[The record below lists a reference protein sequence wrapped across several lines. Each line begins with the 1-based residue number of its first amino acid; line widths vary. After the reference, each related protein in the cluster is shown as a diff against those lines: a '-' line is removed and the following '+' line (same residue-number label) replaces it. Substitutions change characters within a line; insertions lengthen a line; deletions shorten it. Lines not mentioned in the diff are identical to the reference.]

1 MFRRLASATL
11 VIVLG
16 VTLSAWFADRSWWQI
31 AAFALILNVGVVANS
46 VALWQLFAR
55 LRGVTDLARPISDRD
70 RLLTA
75 STTVANAA
83 GVLPAWWLWKADV
96 IELPS
101 VQPGRVLFELVYLTI
116 AVDLVMYWAHRV
128 FHLDPLYRWFHQV
141 HHTDDS
147 PNNALT
153 LFVMHPAEA
162 LGFST
167 LVTVLL
173 ILWPVSVLG
182 VAIFF
187 MINLVTGTLAHVMT
201 TRPPTGYDR
210 IFGGSQLH
218 QAHHD
223 TPRSAYGFFTT
234 VSDRLFGSL
243 PDHL

>member
-1 MFRRLASATL
+1 MF
-11 VIVLG
+11 G
-16 VTLSAWFADRSWWQI
+16 VNLPAWFADRSWWQI
-31 AAFALILNVGVVANS
+31 IAIALVLNVGVVANS

-55 LRGVTDLARPISDRD
+55 RHGVHDLARPISDRD

-75 STTVANAA
+75 TTTVANAA

-101 VQPGRVLFELVYLTI
+101 VQPARVLLELLYLAM
-116 AVDLVMYWAHRV
+116 AVDLVMYWAHRI
-128 FHLDPLYRWFHQV
+128 FHMDPLYRWFHQV

-162 LGFST
+162 LGFSI

-173 ILWPVSVLG
+173 ILWPVSLLG
-182 VAIFF
+182 IALFF
-187 MINLVTGTLAHVMT
+187 MVNLITGTLAHVMT
-201 TRPPTGYDR
+201 AGPPTVYDR
-210 IFGGSQLH
+210 IFGGPHLH

-223 TPRSAYGFFTT
+223 APRSAYGFFTT

-243 PDHL
+243 PDRL